1 MHQSRP
7 MTTLTNGTLT
17 LRSPEPSDA
26 AGLADAARSSF
37 AELGPW
43 MPWASADYGLDDAM
57 FWITN
62 KDETSF
68 VILDDE
74 GGIIGTCGLNG
85 LDEMNRR
92 ANLGY
97 WVRTSDVGRGV
108 ATAATLLVARYG
120 LSELGLN
127 RLEVIMSVENAASK
141 RVAERVGAAFEGLLR
156 NRLFLHGVAHDCHSY
171 SITSLSQL
179 S

>member
-1 MHQSRP
+1 
-7 MTTLTNGTLT
+7 
-17 LRSPEPSDA
+17 
-26 AGLADAARSSF
+26 
-37 AELGPW
+37 
-43 MPWASADYGLDDAM
+43 M

-68 VILDDE
+68 VILDDG

-85 LDEMNRR
+85 LDDMNRR

-97 WVRTSDVGRGV
+97 WVRTSEVGRGI
-108 ATAATLLVARYG
+108 ATAATILVAEFG
-120 LSELGLN
+120 LKEVGLK

-141 RVAERVGAAFEGLLR
+141 RVAERAGASYEGILH
-156 NRLFLHGVAHDCHSY
+156 NRLFLHGVAHDCHGF
-171 SITSLSQL
+171 SITSVDQL